1 MLQRRHRVLAQN
13 IQNLL
18 NFRPGDVFFEDSGKT
33 DDRKCTHAQSENTFG
48 CCFKY
53 LTYIYVYIGCASNSS
68 NPLKMNGFK
77 HFKFN
82 FNNG

>member
-1 MLQRRHRVLAQN
+1 MLQRRHRILAQN

-33 DDRKCTHAQSENTFG
+33 DDRKCTHAQSKNTFG

-53 LTYIYVYIGCASNSS
+53 LTYIYIYLYWVCV
-68 NPLKMNGFK
+68 
-77 HFKFN
+77 KFIESPQN
-82 FNNG
+82 EWFQTF

>member
-1 MLQRRHRVLAQN
+1 MMQRRHRILAQN

-53 LTYIYVYIGCASNSS
+53 LTYIYIYIYLYWVCV
-68 NPLKMNGFK
+68 
-77 HFKFN
+77 KFIESPQN
-82 FNNG
+82 EWFQTF

>member
-53 LTYIYVYIGCASNSS
+53 LIYICLYWVCV
-68 NPLKMNGFK
+68 
-77 HFKFN
+77 KFIESPKN
-82 FNNG
+82 EWFQTF